1 MSNPSSKPST
11 FSRIRQLKRLQL
23 IAFNAMLL
31 ERMLPNFELFCQM
44 TESGDAKVLN
54 KALGVIWQS
63 LYDRKTKINWELREE
78 KIAEEIPQASDS
90 DSIGLYAAVDAGMAL
105 IALLNVI
112 QSPFEEI
119 STKELTYPSVISQGT
134 IERLLIMNGEVE
146 HSKDA
151 LEHPHMQ
158 WEIESQNEFL
168 DKVEAI
174 GKFTPD
180 VVKELKAFSLE
191 EGVSNLGI
199 EI

>member
-1 MSNPSSKPST
+1 MPNTPAKPST
-11 FSRIRQLKRLQL
+11 FSRIRLLNRPQL

-31 ERMLPNFELFCQM
+31 ERMLPNFSLFSEM

-63 LYDRKTKINWELREE
+63 LFDRKTKINWELREE
-78 KIAEEIPQASDS
+78 KVAEEIPQASDS

-105 IALLNVI
+105 ISLLTVI
-112 QSPFEEI
+112 QTPFEELAA
-119 STKELTYPSVISQGT
+119 KELTFPSVISQGT

-168 DKVEAI
+168 DKVEQVS
-174 GKFTPD
+174 KFTPD
-180 VVKELKAFSLE
+180 IVKELKAFSLE